1 MAKVKYYY
9 DSETLSYR
17 KIQQKRGKRLGVTLI
32 AILGIFLAGFLLF
45 LIYISLPQIQT
56 PKEKILTRELKN
68 MQLQYDVLNKKMAL
82 AEKALADVQER
93 DDDLYRVYFEAAPI
107 SEEQRNAGFG
117 GVNRYQDLEGYK
129 NSELIKNTSKRLDVL
144 MKQIVVQSKSLDK
157 IVELAKEK
165 EKLLA
170 AIPAIQPV
178 ENKDLKHMASGYGMR
193 MHPILKIRRMHTG
206 MDFSAPVGTP
216 VFATGDAV
224 VEKASRGGGF
234 GNLIILDHGF
244 GYKTYYAHLS
254 EFKVNRGEHVERG
267 EIIGYVGS
275 TGLSTGYHLHYEVH
289 KDGHVV
295 NPINFYY
302 GDLTSKEYEIMLEQ
316 AQIENQSLD

>member
-9 DSETLSYR
+9 DSETLSYQ
-17 KIQQKRGKRLGVTLI
+17 KIQRKKGRRIGFTII
-32 AILGIFLAGFLLF
+32 AILGMFLAGFLL
-45 LIYISLPQIQT
+45 LLVYISLPQVQT
-56 PKEKILTRELKN
+56 PKEMALERELKN
-68 MQLQYDVLNKKMAL
+68 MQLQFDVLNKKMAL
-82 AEKALADVQER
+82 AEKALNDVQER
-93 DDDLYRVYFEAAPI
+93 DDNLYRVYFEAAPI

-117 GVNRYQDLEGYK
+117 GVNRYQNLEGYK
-129 NSELIKNTSKRLDVL
+129 NSTLIKNTSKRLDIL

-157 IVELAKEK
+157 IVTLAKEK
-165 EKLLA
+165 EKLLE

-178 ENKDLKHMASGYGMR
+178 ENRDLERMASGYGMR

-206 MDFSAPVGTP
+206 MDFSAPRGTP
-216 VFATGDAV
+216 VFATGDAT

-244 GYKTYYAHLS
+244 GYKTYYAHLD
-254 EFKVNRGEHVERG
+254 EFNVHRGEHVERG

-275 TGLSTGYHLHYEVH
+275 TGLSTGAHLHYEVH
-289 KDGHVV
+289 KDGRVV

-302 GDLTSKEYEIMLEQ
+302 GDLTSDEYDIMLEQ
-316 AQIENQSLD
+316 SQIENQSMD

>member
-1 MAKVKYYY
+1 MSKVKYYY

-17 KIQQKRGKRLGVTLI
+17 KIERKKGRRLGFTLM
-32 AILGIFLAGFLLF
+32 AVLGVFLAGFLLL

-56 PKEKILTRELKN
+56 PREKELVRELKN
-68 MQLQYDVLNKKMAL
+68 MQLQYDVLNKKMSL

-93 DDDLYRVYFEAAPI
+93 DDKLYRVYFEADPI
-107 SEEQRNAGFG
+107 SKEQRNAGFG
-117 GVNRYQDLEGYK
+117 GVNRYRDLEGYD
-129 NSELIKNTSKRLDVL
+129 NSELIKSTSKRLDIL

-157 IVELAKEK
+157 IVELAEEK
-165 EKLLA
+165 ENLLS

-178 ENKDLKHMASGYGMR
+178 ENKDLTRMASGYGMR

-206 MDFSAPVGTP
+206 MDFSAPRGTP

-234 GNLIILDHGF
+234 GNLVILDHGF
-244 GYKTYYAHLS
+244 GYETYYAHLS
-254 EFKVNRGEHVERG
+254 EFNVHRGEQVERG
-267 EIIGYVGS
+267 EIIGYIGT
-275 TGLSTGYHLHYEVH
+275 TGLSTGPHLHYEVH
-289 KDGHVV
+289 KDGRVV

-302 GDLTSKEYEIMLEQ
+302 GDLTSEEYDIMLEQ
-316 AQIENQSLD
+316 SQLENQSMD